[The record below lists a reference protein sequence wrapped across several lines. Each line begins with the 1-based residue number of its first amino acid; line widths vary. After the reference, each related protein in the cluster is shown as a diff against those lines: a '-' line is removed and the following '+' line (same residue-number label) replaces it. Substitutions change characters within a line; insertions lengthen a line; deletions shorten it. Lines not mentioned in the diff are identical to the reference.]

1 VKNHKLFHKILL
13 MQSWGMMMIFC
24 NPSRTVKLIHSHLK
38 NLSMFQEKKHLMDP
52 QEKQIQL
59 WQVILNNKL
68 KIISIN
74 NFFLK

>member
-1 VKNHKLFHKILL
+1 
-13 MQSWGMMMIFC
+13 
-24 NPSRTVKLIHSHLK
+24 
-38 NLSMFQEKKHLMDP
+38 MFQEKKHLMDP

-74 NFFLK
+74 NFFLN